1 MKPLLALLLTAFF
14 AAPALAD
21 VYKCR
26 NADGSVEISNSPCAS
41 GASTLKSRPDEK
53 VSEAE
58 RQRAEKDVEK
68 MRDYVDKREAV
79 QRSEAAA
86 EREAAARQ
94 AKNAQSQPSPRIY
107 GSADECLR
115 DVAQMGLDSNQR
127 SQMEADC
134 RRIGSSSGVSG
145 PYPVY
150 TTPYGYPPRHY
161 PPPVQIQT
169 QPKPKPEPPA
179 PTIAIPPIKK

>member
-1 MKPLLALLLTAFF
+1 MKPLFALLLTALCTST
-14 AAPALAD
+14 ALAD

-26 NADGSVEISNSPCAS
+26 NADGSVEISNSPCAG

-53 VSEAE
+53 VSEAD

-115 DVAQMGLDSNQR
+115 DVAQMGLEANQR

-161 PPPVQIQT
+161 HPPVQT
-169 QPKPKPEPPA
+169 HPQPKPKPEPPA
-179 PTIAIPPIKK
+179 PTVAFPPIKK

>member
-1 MKPLLALLLTAFF
+1 MKPLFALLFSALCASTAV
-14 AAPALAD
+14 AD

-26 NADGSVEISNSPCAS
+26 NADGSVEISNSPCAG

-53 VSEAE
+53 VSEAD
-58 RQRAEKDVEK
+58 RQRAEKDAEK
-68 MRDYVDKREAV
+68 MRDYVEKREAV

-94 AKNAQSQPSPRIY
+94 AKSAPSASPSQYS
-107 GSADECLR
+107 SADECLR
-115 DVAQMGLDSNQR
+115 DVAQMALDPTQR
-127 SQMEADC
+127 AQMEANC
-134 RRIGSSSGVSG
+134 RKIQTPSSVSA

-150 TTPYGYPPRHY
+150 TSPYGYPPRHY
-161 PPPVQIQT
+161 PPVQIQT

-179 PTIAIPPIKK
+179 PTVAFPPIKK